1 MFAAIMTGVVYPIQ
15 THWAW
20 GEGGWLTDT
29 YSIFN
34 YFLLMQL
41 LCLLKESSMILLDLL
56 LFIFLVECVLLL
68 GLFFLVL
75 GLADLVKMERFNTC
89 CLTR

>member
-29 YSIFN
+29 YLI
-34 YFLLMQL
+34 YFHLLLMQS
-41 LCLLKESSMILLDLL
+41 LCLLKESSMILLALL

-68 GLFFLVL
+68 VLFFLVL
-75 GLADLVKMERFNTC
+75 GLEDLVKMERFNAF
-89 CLTR
+89 CLT